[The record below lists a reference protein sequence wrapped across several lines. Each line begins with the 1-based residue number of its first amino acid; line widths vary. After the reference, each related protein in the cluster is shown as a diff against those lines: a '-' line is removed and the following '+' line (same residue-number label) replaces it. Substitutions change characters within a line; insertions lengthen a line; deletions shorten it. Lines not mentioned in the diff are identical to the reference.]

1 MVAQLLGGGRATSL
15 SRTRHIVF
23 GSLLGIATDIVKIA
37 AAPVEIAADLTRA
50 VTKPIADAATET
62 AKAVKTETK
71 DLLK

>member
-1 MVAQLLGGGRATSL
+1 M
-15 SRTRHIVF
+15 F
-23 GSLLGIATDIVKIA
+23 GSLLGVATDLVKIA

-62 AKAVKTETK
+62 AKAVKAETK